1 MIKSMTGFGRG
12 ESVSEDCKVTVEI
25 KAVNHR
31 YCDLNMKLPRKLNYL
46 EADIRSFLKQRG
58 KVDVFINYED
68 LSAKDVNVRLNE
80 ELGKEYYA
88 ALTKLGE
95 TLGISSDVTALQIGR
110 FPDVLSLEDV
120 AVNQESIKEQLMKA
134 LSEAAGHFS
143 DSREKEGENLKTDIL
158 AKLEGMKENVAFI
171 EERYPSIVSEYRKK
185 LEDKVAELLGDT
197 NVDENRIAAEVV
209 IYSDKICVDEETVR
223 LKSHIDSTRKILEAG
238 GSVGR
243 KLDFIAQE
251 MNREANT
258 ILSKAN
264 SLDVSNRAIELKTDI
279 EKVREQIQNLE

>member
-46 EADIRSFLKQRG
+46 EADIRSFLKQSIQRG
-58 KVDVFINYED
+58 NVAVFINYED

-185 LEDKVAELLGDT
+185 LEDNPIREFVAAVSCDIFAGE
-197 NVDENRIAAEVV
+197 
-209 IYSDKICVDEETVR
+209 
-223 LKSHIDSTRKILEAG
+223 KILDVDYEEDSHAQVDMNFVLTESG
-238 GSVGR
+238 KIVEIQGTAEE
-243 KLDFIAQE
+243 LPFAEEDFGELMALAKEGIKQLIAEQ
-251 MNREANT
+251 
-258 ILSKAN
+258 K
-264 SLDVSNRAIELKTDI
+264 
-279 EKVREQIQNLE
+279 KVLGVK